1 MIIVPGEEGGIAG
14 INGLV
19 TLHELS
25 VLCINKANRRTE
37 VTAVRTEYDSLF
49 FGGRWEPSA
58 GMDRL
63 AVVSPHTGRV
73 IGSTPVAVEADV
85 DRAVALARQA
95 FDASPWP
102 NLDPGE
108 RMDAVARLLGAYSER
123 TAEMTE
129 VVIAEMGSPRW
140 FAELAQ
146 GPGGA
151 AMLSTFLDAARSFDW
166 EVAGVG
172 HNAGAVVR
180 REPVGVVGAITPWNV
195 PQLVIMPKLAP
206 ALLAGCTVVVKAAP
220 ESPLDALLLAEIVA
234 QADLPP
240 GVVSI
245 LVGGR
250 AAGEHLVR
258 HPDVD
263 KIAFTGS
270 SAVGRRIAG
279 ICGERLARCSLE
291 LGGKSA
297 AIILEDADLSRTAAG
312 LKFASFL
319 NNGQACVAQ
328 SRVLV
333 PRHRYDQTVDAL
345 AAMVEEIV
353 VGDPG
358 DPSTYIGPLVSR
370 RQQERVIGYV
380 EAAAEG
386 GARTVVGGTGRPEG
400 LDAGWYVAPT
410 LLADVDNSMP
420 VAREEIFGPVI
431 CVIPYDGEDDAVRIA
446 NDSPF
451 GLAGSVWT
459 KDRVHGRALANRM
472 RTGMVGINGF
482 APDLWSP
489 FGGYKES
496 GIGREYGPVG
506 LSAYLEYKSIYSTV

>member
-1 MIIVPGEEGGIAG
+1 MVVA
-14 INGLV
+14 
-19 TLHELS
+19 T
-25 VLCINKANRRTE
+25 
-37 VTAVRTEYDSLF
+37 VRTEYDELF
-49 FGGRWEPSA
+49 IGGRWVRSSGTERIDVISPHSAERIGSVPSA
-58 GMDRL
+58 
-63 AVVSPHTGRV
+63 T
-73 IGSTPVAVEADV
+73 EADI
-85 DRAVALARQA
+85 DHAVILARDT
-95 FDASPWP
+95 FDYSPWSHAAP
-102 NLDPGE
+102 
-108 RMDAVARLLGAYSER
+108 AVRATYVQRLLEAYAAR
-123 TAEMTE
+123 TDEMTE

-151 AMLSTFLDAARSFDW
+151 AMLSTFLAAAESFDW
-166 EVAGVG
+166 EVRGSG

-220 ESPLDALLLAEIVA
+220 ESPLDALLLAEIIEEA
-234 QADLPP
+234 ELPP

-250 AAGEHLVR
+250 EAGEHLVR
-258 HPDVD
+258 HPGVD

-297 AIILEDADLSRTAAG
+297 AIVLDDADLTRTAEG

-328 SRVLV
+328 TRVLAS
-333 PRHRYDQTVDAL
+333 RSRYQETVDAL
-345 AAMVEEIV
+345 ASMVESIV
-353 VGDPG
+353 VGDPS
-358 DPSTYIGPLVSR
+358 DPQTYVGPLVAE
-370 RQQERVIGYV
+370 RQQVRVRQYV
-380 EAAAEG
+380 AGALEE
-386 GARTVVGGTGRPEG
+386 GARAVVGGAGVVEG
-400 LDAGWYVAPT
+400 VGPGWYVAPT
-410 LLADVDNSMP
+410 LLTEVDNTMR
-420 VAREEIFGPVI
+420 VAREEIFGPVV
-431 CVIPYDGEDDAVRIA
+431 CVIPYDNEDDAVRIA
-446 NDSPF
+446 NDSSF

-459 KDRVHGRALANRM
+459 KDRPHGRALANRL

-506 LSAYLEYKSIYSTV
+506 LDSYLEYKSIYGAG

>member
-1 MIIVPGEEGGIAG
+1 
-14 INGLV
+14 
-19 TLHELS
+19 
-25 VLCINKANRRTE
+25 
-37 VTAVRTEYDSLF
+37 VRTDYDDLF
-49 FGGRWEPSA
+49 FGGRWESTS
-58 GMDRL
+58 GTERIE
-63 AVVSPHTGRV
+63 VISPHTGQR
-73 IGSTPVAVEADV
+73 IGSTAAAGPADV
-85 DRAVALARQA
+85 DRAVALAREA
-95 FDASPWP
+95 FDTSDWP
-102 NLDPGE
+102 HLDPGD
-108 RMDAVARLLGAYSER
+108 RAAAVQRLLTAYTAR

-151 AMLSTFLDAARSFDW
+151 AMLSTFLEAAAGFGW
-166 EVAGVG
+166 EVPGRG
-172 HNAGAVVR
+172 PNAGATVR

-206 ALLAGCTVVVKAAP
+206 ALLAGCSIVIKAAP

-234 QADLPP
+234 EAELPP

-250 AAGEHLVR
+250 EAGEHLVR
-258 HPDVD
+258 HRGVD

-270 SAVGRRIAG
+270 SAVGARIAG
-279 ICGERLARCSLE
+279 LCGERLARCSLE

-297 AIILEDADLSRTAAG
+297 ALVLDDADLERTATG

-328 SRVLV
+328 TRVLTS
-333 PRHRYDQTVDAL
+333 RRRYAETVDAL
-345 AAMVEEIV
+345 ATMVEGLV
-353 VGDPG
+353 VGDPS
-358 DPSTYIGPLVSR
+358 DPGTYIGPLVAQ
-370 RQQERVIGYV
+370 RQQERVV
-380 EAAAEG
+380 EFVTTAAAD
-386 GARTVVGGTGRPEG
+386 GARTVVGGPERPAG
-400 LDAGWYVAPT
+400 TAPGWYVTPT
-410 LLADVDNSMP
+410 LLADVDNTMA
-420 VAREEIFGPVI
+420 VAREEVFGPVL
-431 CVIPYDGEDDAVRIA
+431 CVIAYDDEDDAVRIA

-459 KDRVHGRALANRM
+459 KDKAHGRELANRL

-489 FGGYKES
+489 FGGYKAS

-506 LSAYLEYKSIYSTV
+506 LDAYLEYKSIYGAG

>member
-1 MIIVPGEEGGIAG
+1 M
-14 INGLV
+14 
-19 TLHELS
+19 
-25 VLCINKANRRTE
+25 
-37 VTAVRTEYDSLF
+37 TAVRTEYDALF
-49 FGGRWEPSA
+49 FGGRWEPPA
-58 GMDRL
+58 TNERIE
-63 AVVSPHTGRV
+63 VISPHSGEV
-73 IGSTPVAVEADV
+73 VGSVPCAVEADV
-85 DRAVALARQA
+85 DHAVSLARHA
-95 FDASPWP
+95 FDTSPWP
-102 NLDPGE
+102 HLEHGVRAE
-108 RMDAVARLLGAYSER
+108 ALHRLLTAYSKR

-129 VVIAEMGSPRW
+129 AVITEMGSPRW

-151 AMLSTFLDAARSFDW
+151 AMLSTFLAAADSFDW
-166 EVAGVG
+166 ELAGSG
-172 HNAGAVVR
+172 HNSGTVVR

-206 ALLAGCTVVVKAAP
+206 ALLAGCTIVVKAAP
-220 ESPLDALLLAEIVA
+220 ESPLDALLLAEIVEE
-234 QADLPP
+234 ADVPA
-240 GVVSI
+240 GVVSV

-250 AAGEHLVR
+250 EAGEHLVA

-279 ICGERLARCSLE
+279 LCGERLARCSLE

-297 AIILEDADLSRTAAG
+297 AIVLDDADLARTAAG

-328 SRVLV
+328 TRILVSR
-333 PRHRYDQTVDAL
+333 RRYDEAVDAL
-345 AAMVEEIV
+345 ASMVEGIV
-353 VGDPG
+353 VGDPD
-358 DPSTYIGPLVSR
+358 DPDTYVGPLVAE
-370 RQQERVIGYV
+370 RQQRRVTAYV
-380 EAAAEG
+380 EQASAD
-386 GARTVVGGTGRPEG
+386 GARLVVGGPGRPPDVG
-400 LDAGWYVAPT
+400 PGWYVTPT
-410 LLADVDNSMP
+410 LFADVDNSMT
-420 VAREEIFGPVI
+420 VAREEIFGPVV
-431 CVIPYDGEDDAVRIA
+431 CVIPYDDEDDAVRLA

-459 KDRVHGRALANRM
+459 KDRAHGRELANRL

-489 FGGYKES
+489 FGGYKQS

-506 LSAYLEYKSIYSTV
+506 LDAYLEYKSIYGAV